1 MSFRNSLFFLLTI
14 SSLTLF
20 AKNGEPN
27 GLLKSLESQSGEE
40 RVVTLNAISKE
51 YIKSKNFKSALR
63 HIEESIMLA
72 KALNFESGFAAALDN
87 KGQIFETRFDYTN
100 AMVHYVESLKIQQK
114 NNNQVGIAQSKNN
127 IGKLFFLQEDYTS
140 ALDNLNQALSIIKP
154 TAENQ
159 LKSDIYFNI
168 GNVYLAKKTYGD
180 ATQNFNA
187 AMSLMI
193 KNKQYKDASMLSNMM
208 GDIEKELGRY
218 DEALVY
224 YQKAYDIDSSVN
236 DVASLAGD
244 QSNIAMIY
252 LAQSAYEEAIEAN
265 EMVFRM
271 CAASNDEVCKARAY
285 LNEGRI
291 YAAANKKTAA
301 NKSLSSCSNIM
312 KTLTIGPGTKDIY
325 ESLSATYAKLG
336 DFKNA
341 YSFNQLYVKNK
352 EVLFNE
358 DKSRALLELTTKYES
373 EFEAETQKQ
382 TIYTLEKEK
391 VHSKNIRYFLMA
403 IIGLIGML
411 SMVLLKSY
419 KNKKRD
425 NALLQEKN
433 DKIGYQK
440 EEIKKKNSQLEET
453 NSQLDLLNGKLVG
466 EMAERESIEQVSFAR
481 DTFLAAMSQEMRT
494 PINMITGTS
503 HLLMKEEP
511 RTDQVEHLRT
521 LQFAA
526 NDLVVFINDILDFS
540 KIEAGKL
547 NISSR
552 PFNPINTFN
561 EIEDRF
567 KVLTKDKNVNF
578 SMELNENVPENIIGD
593 PIRLNQVMTNLIGNS
608 FDNTEEGT
616 IDVKVEVMHETSSES
631 TFKIVIE
638 DTGQGM
644 SKEQIDRIFKQM
656 KKGESTENNF
666 EGYDTATM
674 GLFIAKRLV
683 ELQNGKIEMNS
694 YQGKQTV
701 VTVYLPFKNVNTKFA
716 KKMISPEMLSSSGH
730 RILVVEDNKINQI
743 VVAKMLTKIGMQVV
757 TANNGIEALNEIKA
771 QNFDLILMDIQMP
784 KMDGYRATAEI
795 RKMADPMKRDVPI
808 IALTASAFLTEKE
821 KAKLFGMNDHVGKPF
836 SPEDLMEKIKMCL
849 AVYHK

>member
-1 MSFRNSLFFLLTI
+1 MKT
-14 SSLTLF
+14 
-20 AKNGEPN
+20 
-27 GLLKSLESQSGEE
+27 LESQTGSE
-40 RVVTLNAISKE
+40 RVTTLNAISKE
-51 YIKSKNFKSALR
+51 YIKAKNVKSALR
-63 HIEESIMLA
+63 HVEESMALA
-72 KALNFESGFAAALDN
+72 KAIDFKAGYADALDN
-87 KGQIFETRFDYTN
+87 KGKIFETRFDYTN
-100 AMVHYVESLKIQQK
+100 AMAHYVAALKIQQTS
-114 NNNQVGIAQSKNN
+114 NNQVGISRSKNN

-140 ALDNLNQALSIIKP
+140 ALDNLNQALVIVKP

-168 GNVYLAKKTYGD
+168 GNVFLSKKTYGD
-180 ATQNFNA
+180 ATKNFNA
-187 AMSLMI
+187 AMTLMI
-193 KNKQYKDASMLSNMM
+193 KNKQYTDASELSNML
-208 GDIEKELGRY
+208 GDIEKDLGRY

-224 YQKAYDIDSSVN
+224 YQQAYDIDSSMN
-236 DVASLAGD
+236 DVVALARD
-244 QSNIAMIY
+244 QSNISMIY

-271 CAASNDEVCKARAY
+271 CAASNDEVCKAKAY
-285 LNEGRI
+285 LNEGKI
-291 YAAANKKTAA
+291 YAAADKKAEA
-301 NKSLSSCSNIM
+301 NKSLLSCSGIM
-312 KTLTIGPGTKDIY
+312 ENQKIGPGTKEIY

-341 YSFNQLYVKNK
+341 YGYNQLYLKNK

-373 EFEAETQKQ
+373 EFEAESQKQ
-382 TIYTLEKEK
+382 TIYTLEKEQA
-391 VHSKNIRYFLMA
+391 HSKNIRYFLMA

-425 NALLQEKN
+425 NALLLEKN
-433 DKIGYQK
+433 DKIEYQK
-440 EEIKKKNSQLEET
+440 EEIKKKNNQLEET
-453 NSQLDLLNGKLVG
+453 NSKLDLLNGKLVG

-552 PFNPINTFN
+552 PFNPINTFK

-567 KVLTKDKNVNF
+567 KVLTKDKSVNF
-578 SMELNENVPENIIGD
+578 SMKLNDNVPENIIGD

-608 FDNTEEGT
+608 FDNTEEGR
-616 IDVKVEVMHETSSES
+616 IDVKVEVLHETSTES
-631 TFKIVIE
+631 TFKIEIE

-644 SKEQIDRIFKQM
+644 SKEQIDQIFKQM
-656 KKGESTENNF
+656 KPGESTEDNF

-694 YQGKQTV
+694 YQGKQTI
-701 VTVYLPFKNVNTKFA
+701 VTVYLPFKNVNAKST

-743 VVAKMLTKIGMQVV
+743 VVAKMLTKIGMHVV
-757 TANNGIEALNEIKA
+757 TANNGLEALDEIKV

-849 AVYHK
+849 SVYHK

>member
-1 MSFRNSLFFLLTI
+1 MLLRKTLFLVLII
-14 SSLTLF
+14 SSLSLF

-27 GLLKSLESQSGEE
+27 GLLKSLEAQVGEE

-51 YIKSKNFKSALR
+51 YIKTKNVKSALR
-63 HIEESIMLA
+63 HVEESIMLA
-72 KALNFESGFAAALDN
+72 KAIDFKSGYANALDN
-87 KGQIFETRFDYTN
+87 KGKIFETRFDYTN
-100 AMVHYVESLKIQQK
+100 AMAHYVEALKIQQETS
-114 NNNQVGIAQSKNN
+114 NEVGIANSKNN
-127 IGKLFFLQEDYTS
+127 IGKLFFLQEDFTS
-140 ALDNLNQALSIIKP
+140 ALDNLHQALSIIKP

-159 LKSDIYFNI
+159 LKSDIYFNM
-168 GNVYLAKKTYGD
+168 GNVFLAKKTYGD
-180 ATQNFNA
+180 ASKNFNA

-193 KNKQYKDASMLSNMM
+193 KNKQYKDASVLSNML
-208 GDIEKELGRY
+208 GDIEKDLGRY

-224 YQKAYDIDSSVN
+224 YQKAYDIDSSMN
-236 DVASLAGD
+236 DVVSLARD

-252 LAQSAYEEAIEAN
+252 LEQKAYEEAIEAN

-271 CAASNDEVCKARAY
+271 CAASNDDICKARAY
-285 LNEGRI
+285 LNEGKI
-291 YAAANKKTAA
+291 YAAAGKNTFSNKALT
-301 NKSLSSCSNIM
+301 NCSDLM
-312 KTLTIGPGTKDIY
+312 KEQKIGPDTKDIY
-325 ESLSATYAKLG
+325 ESLSTTHAKLG
-336 DFKNA
+336 DFKKA

-352 EVLFNE
+352 EMLFNE

-373 EFEAETQKQ
+373 EFEAENQKR
-382 TIYTLEKEK
+382 TIYQLEKEQA
-391 VHSKNIRYFLMA
+391 HSKNISYFLMA

-419 KNKKRD
+419 KNKQRD

-433 DKIGYQK
+433 NKIGYQK
-440 EEIKKKNSQLEET
+440 EEIKKKNGQLEET

-511 RTDQVEHLRT
+511 RQDQVEHLRT

-547 NISSR
+547 NIASR
-552 PFNPINTFN
+552 PFNPSNIFN

-567 KVLTKDKNVNF
+567 KVLTNDKNVNF
-578 SMELNENVPENIIGD
+578 SMQLNENVPEQIIGD

-616 IDVKVEVMHETSSES
+616 VDVNVEVLHETSNES
-631 TFKIVIE
+631 TFKIVIK
-638 DTGQGM
+638 DTGTCM
-644 SKEQIDRIFKQM
+644 PKEQIEQIFKTL
-656 KKGESTENNF
+656 KPGETTEENF

-683 ELQNGKIEMNS
+683 ELQNGKIEINS
-694 YQGKQTV
+694 LDSSQNI
-701 VTVYLPFKNVNTKFA
+701 VTVYLPFKNLNVKTT
-716 KKMISPEMLSSSGH
+716 KKMISPEMLSSGGH

-743 VVAKMLTKIGMQVV
+743 VVAKMLTKIGMVVV
-757 TANNGIEALNEIKA
+757 TANNGLEALEEVKA

-795 RKMADPMKRDVPI
+795 RKMSDPIKRDVPI

>member
-1 MSFRNSLFFLLTI
+1 MLFRKSLILLLI
-14 SSLTLF
+14 VSSLTSF

-27 GLLKSLESQSGEE
+27 GLLKTLESQTGPE
-40 RVVTLNAISKE
+40 RVTTLNAISKE
-51 YIKSKNFKSALR
+51 YIKAKNVKSALR
-63 HIEESIMLA
+63 HVEESMALA
-72 KALNFESGFAAALDN
+72 KAIDFKAGYADALDN
-87 KGQIFETRFDYTN
+87 KGKIFETRFDYTN
-100 AMVHYVESLKIQQK
+100 AMAHYVAALKIQQTS
-114 NNNQVGIAQSKNN
+114 NNQVGISRSKNN

-140 ALDNLNQALSIIKP
+140 ALDNLNQALVIVKP

-168 GNVYLAKKTYGD
+168 GNVFLSKKTYGD
-180 ATQNFNA
+180 ATKNFNA
-187 AMSLMI
+187 AMTLMI
-193 KNKQYKDASMLSNMM
+193 KNKQYTDASELSNML
-208 GDIEKELGRY
+208 GDIEKDLGRY

-224 YQKAYDIDSSVN
+224 YQQAYDIDSSMN
-236 DVASLAGD
+236 DVVALARD
-244 QSNIAMIY
+244 QSNISMIY

-271 CAASNDEVCKARAY
+271 CAASNDEVCKAKAY
-285 LNEGRI
+285 LNEGKI
-291 YAAANKKTAA
+291 YAAADKKAEA
-301 NKSLSSCSNIM
+301 NKSLLSCSSIM
-312 KTLTIGPGTKDIY
+312 ENQKIGPGTKEIY

-341 YSFNQLYVKNK
+341 YGYNQLYLKNK

-373 EFEAETQKQ
+373 EFEAESQKQ
-382 TIYTLEKEK
+382 TIYTLEKEQA
-391 VHSKNIRYFLMA
+391 HSKNIRYFLMA

-425 NALLQEKN
+425 NALLLEKN
-433 DKIGYQK
+433 DKIEYQK
-440 EEIKKKNSQLEET
+440 EEIKKKNNQLEET
-453 NSQLDLLNGKLVG
+453 NSKLDLLNGKLVG

-552 PFNPINTFN
+552 PFNPINTFK

-567 KVLTKDKNVNF
+567 KVLTKDKSVNF
-578 SMELNENVPENIIGD
+578 SMKLNDNVPENIIGD

-608 FDNTEEGT
+608 FDNTEEGR
-616 IDVKVEVMHETSSES
+616 IDVKVEVLHETSTES
-631 TFKIVIE
+631 TFKIEIE

-644 SKEQIDRIFKQM
+644 SKEQIDQIFKQM
-656 KKGESTENNF
+656 KPGESTEDNF

-694 YQGKQTV
+694 YQGKQTI
-701 VTVYLPFKNVNTKFA
+701 VTVYLPFKNVNAKST

-743 VVAKMLTKIGMQVV
+743 VVAKMLTKIGMHVV
-757 TANNGIEALNEIKA
+757 TANNGLEALDEIKV

-849 AVYHK
+849 SVYHK

>member
-1 MSFRNSLFFLLTI
+1 MLFRNFLILLLTVNC
-14 SSLTLF
+14 LTVF

-27 GLLKSLESQSGEE
+27 ALLKALESQSGEE
-40 RVVTLNAISKE
+40 RVGTLNAISKE
-51 YIKSKNFKSALR
+51 YIKSNNVKSALR
-63 HIEESIMLA
+63 HVEESMTLA
-72 KALNFESGFAAALDN
+72 KAIQFKSGYADALDN
-87 KGQIFETRFDYTN
+87 KGKIFESRFDYTN
-100 AMVHYVESLKIQQK
+100 AMSHYVASLKIQQVA
-114 NNNQVGIAQSKNN
+114 NNQIGIATSKNN
-127 IGKLFFLQEDYTS
+127 IGNLFFLQEDYTS
-140 ALDNLNQALSIIKP
+140 ALDNLKQALSIVKP
-154 TAENQ
+154 TAASQ
-159 LKSDIYFNI
+159 LKSDVYFNI
-168 GNVYLAKKTYGD
+168 GNVYLAKKTFGD
-180 ATQNFNA
+180 ATTNFRA
-187 AMSLMI
+187 AMGLMI
-193 KNKQYKDASMLSNMM
+193 KNKQYADASKLSNML

-236 DVASLAGD
+236 NVEALARD

-265 EMVFRM
+265 QMVFRM
-271 CAASNDEVCKARAY
+271 CAATNDEVCKAKAY
-285 LNEGRI
+285 LNEGKI
-291 YAAANKKTAA
+291 YAAGGKKAEANKALT
-301 NKSLSSCSNIM
+301 NCSNLM
-312 KTLTIGPGTKDIY
+312 KDQKIGPETKEIY
-325 ESLSATYAKLG
+325 ESLSTTYAKLG
-336 DFKNA
+336 DYKNA
-341 YSFNQLYVKNK
+341 YSFNQLYLKNK
-352 EVLFNE
+352 EILFNE

-382 TIYTLEKEK
+382 TIYTLEKEQA
-391 VHSKNIRYFLMA
+391 HSKNIRYFLMA

-433 DKIGYQK
+433 HKIGYQK

-453 NSQLDLLNGKLVG
+453 NSKLDLLNGKLVG

-552 PFNPINTFN
+552 PFNPRNTFT

-567 KVLTKDKNVNF
+567 KVLTNDKNVNF
-578 SMELNENVPENIIGD
+578 SMELHENVPENIVGD

-616 IDVKVEVMHETSSES
+616 IDVKVEVLHETSTES

-638 DTGQGM
+638 DTGEGM

-656 KKGESTENNF
+656 KAGETTEENF

-683 ELQNGKIEMNS
+683 ELQNGKLEMNS
-694 YQGKQTV
+694 YKGKQTV
-701 VTVYLPFKNVNTKFA
+701 VTVYLPFKNVNSKSP
-716 KKMISPEMLSSSGH
+716 KKVITPEMLSSSGH

-743 VVAKMLTKIGMQVV
+743 VVAKMLTKIGMHVV
-757 TANNGIEALNEIKA
+757 TANNGLEALDEIKA
-771 QNFDLILMDIQMP
+771 QDFDLILMDIQMP

-795 RKMADPMKRDVPI
+795 RKMSDPVKRDVPI

-849 AVYHK
+849 AIYHK